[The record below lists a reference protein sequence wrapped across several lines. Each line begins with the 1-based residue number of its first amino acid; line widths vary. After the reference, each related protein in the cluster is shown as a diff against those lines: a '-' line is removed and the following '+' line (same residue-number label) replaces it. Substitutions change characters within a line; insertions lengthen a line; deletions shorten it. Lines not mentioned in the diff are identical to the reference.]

1 MRVTS
6 RWSSGVGTCFA
17 TVLCP
22 RWTCSRREQGA
33 LGFRPSSPGDA
44 AAATGR
50 RQTRGAGGRTAAG
63 HIFQTALSGEG
74 NGARARAQHHPRQL
88 QVTCPEG
95 LTHFSERTC
104 TWRVRVTR
112 WSGPGAGVGVP
123 LKGNERPGGARGTL
137 RRRRGSGGNR
147 RTESALF
154 LQIRGGDKDPA
165 FLQLLSEASHTTPS
179 RCHLW
184 GLSTFKHMYRFPPT
198 APPSPRPGTHTAPLY
213 KRGHT
218 EGFAVRVVRGARS
231 IFEGEAGR
239 SEAWDIFP

>member
-1 MRVTS
+1 MGHTRGIKTRAGEMRVTS

-50 RQTRGAGGRTAAG
+50 RRTRGAGGRTAAG
-63 HIFQTALSGEG
+63 HIFQTALGGEG

-123 LKGNERPGGARGTL
+123 LKGNERPAEPEAPCADREGLGETGEQNQLCSSRSEEGTK
-137 RRRRGSGGNR
+137 
-147 RTESALF
+147 
-154 LQIRGGDKDPA
+154 I
-165 FLQLLSEASHTTPS
+165 
-179 RCHLW
+179 
-184 GLSTFKHMYRFPPT
+184 
-198 APPSPRPGTHTAPLY
+198 PPSCSSFRRHPILLLRDVTCG
-213 KRGHT
+213 
-218 EGFAVRVVRGARS
+218 V
-231 IFEGEAGR
+231 
-239 SEAWDIFP
+239 